1 MNQSDAETI
10 GTALADAGF
19 DFIATLPA
27 DQLHALAVLG
37 PQEPALHHSRGDQ

>member
-1 MNQSDAETI
+1 MNQSDAEII

-37 PQEPALHHSRGDQ
+37 APRASASPQSR